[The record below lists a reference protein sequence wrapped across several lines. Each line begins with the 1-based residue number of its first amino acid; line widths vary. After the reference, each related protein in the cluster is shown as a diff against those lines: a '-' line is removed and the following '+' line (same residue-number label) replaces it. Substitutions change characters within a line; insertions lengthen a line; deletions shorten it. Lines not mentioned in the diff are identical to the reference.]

1 MLQPGPE
8 SIFTDTIRLSA
19 AVVQIPNWITSLAE
33 NGTIEVITPLTMHE
47 RPVGL
52 LGLGKRWDEE
62 IFDKRDL
69 VIVDLIAQQ
78 AALFLLTAV
87 QVEQLR
93 QVPDQIASAQERERF
108 KIAQELHDTVQ
119 QFLGSLPFYLEV
131 SREAIQGNPQEADA
145 VLERCID
152 EVENAAQTVRQIRN
166 NLSPLQL
173 EDGLIRP
180 LETLVDNFRARTGV
194 AVQLQITPQVDAALS
209 PGARHAL
216 YRVAQQAL
224 DNIAAH
230 AEATQVG
237 MHFEHRN
244 ERIYFEIKDD
254 GRGSSQEQRAQ
265 ASEKGSFGLT
275 SMQARIAARGG
286 QFSFDSQPGEG
297 TRVSSWLPA
306 N

>member
-1 MLQPGPE
+1 
-8 SIFTDTIRLSA
+8 
-19 AVVQIPNWITSLAE
+19 VQIPNWLIPLDETGAV
-33 NGTIEVITPLTMHE
+33 EVIAPLQILE

-93 QVPDQIASAQERERF
+93 QVPEQIASAQEHERF

-131 SREAIQGNPQEADA
+131 SREAIQGKPEEADA
-145 VLERCID
+145 VLERCVT
-152 EVENAAQTVRQIRN
+152 EVESAAQTVRQIRN

-180 LETLVDNFRARTGV
+180 LETLVDNFRTRTGIQ
-194 AVQLQITPQVDAALS
+194 VQFQIAPEVDAVLT

-224 DNIAAH
+224 DNVAAH
-230 AEATQVG
+230 AEASTVEIR
-237 MHFEHRN
+237 FEHQRD
-244 ERIYFEIKDD
+244 RLYFEIQDD
-254 GRGSSQEQRAQ
+254 GLGSSAAQREQAAEQ
-265 ASEKGSFGLT
+265 GSFGLT
-275 SMQARIAARGG
+275 SMQARIAAQGG
-286 QFSFDSQPGEG
+286 QFAMDSEPGKG
-297 TRVSSWLPA
+297 TQISGWLPTKHRG
-306 N
+306 